1 MRILCFLPDL
11 GGGGAQ
17 RTLINLAAS
26 FKLAGHDVILG
37 AAQADGPARAWIDAS
52 VEMVAVGSGQLR
64 NALFPLAKLLR
75 ERRPDVVLSSVLDA
89 NIVAAAARVF
99 AGTPRSGL
107 VVRETNSQRAR
118 DDIGAVRR
126 RLARHAYRSA
136 DAVVALSEG
145 VRRELIEDFALRSDR
160 VVTIHNPVEFDTL
173 VEEAKAAPPP
183 PAKKD
188 GLWIMGVG
196 RLLRQKGYD
205 RLIRAVASLQR
216 PDVRLVLVGEGPD
229 RAALQTQADELGIGD
244 RLIMPGFVRQPMQWL
259 AAADLFVLSSRWE
272 GFGHVIVEAMAAGAP
287 VIAFDCPHGPRDI
300 IRNGENGILVPD
312 ADETALTAAISELL
326 DNRDRA
332 MAFATRAKA
341 DAVRFSSATI
351 AAQYLKLFA
360 GL

>member
-26 FKLAGHDVILG
+26 FRAAGHDVILS
-37 AAQADGPARAWIDAS
+37 AAQPDGPAREWIDPS
-52 VEMVAVGSGQLR
+52 VETIAVGSGQLR
-64 NALFPLAKLLR
+64 NSLFPLAKLLR
-75 ERRPDVVLSSVLDA
+75 KRRPDVVLSSVLDA
-89 NIVAAAARVF
+89 NIVAAAARAL
-99 AGTPRSGL
+99 AGAPRGRL

-118 DDIGAVRR
+118 DDIGAVRK
-126 RLARHAYRSA
+126 RLARRAYRSA

-145 VRRELIEDFALRSDR
+145 VRQELVEDFALSPDR
-160 VVTIHNPVEFDTL
+160 AVTIHNPVEFDAL
-173 VEEAKAAPPP
+173 AAEAGTAPPLP
-183 PAKKD
+183 VQKD
-188 GLWIMGVG
+188 GLWIVGVG
-196 RLLRQKGYD
+196 RLLRQKGFD
-205 RLIRAVASLQR
+205 RLVRAVAAMQR

-229 RAALQTQADELGIGD
+229 RAALQSQANEVGIGD
-244 RLIMPGFVRQPMQWL
+244 RLIMPGFVKQPMQWL

-272 GFGHVIVEAMAAGAP
+272 GFGHVIVEAMAANVP

-312 ADETALTAAISELL
+312 GDEAALTAAMSELL

-332 MAFATRAKA
+332 TALAARAKA

>member
-26 FKLAGHDVILG
+26 FRLAGHEVMLG
-37 AAQADGPARAWIDAS
+37 SAQADGPARAWIDPS
-52 VEMVAVGSGQLR
+52 VETVAVGSGQLR
-64 NALFPLAKLLR
+64 NALFPLVKLLR

-89 NIVAAAARVF
+89 NIVAAAARAL
-99 AGTPRSGL
+99 AGAPRSKL

-118 DDIGAVRR
+118 DDIGALRK
-126 RLARHAYRSA
+126 RLARRAYRSA

-145 VRRELIEDFALRSDR
+145 VRQELIEDFALRPDK
-160 VVTIHNPVEFDTL
+160 VVTIHNPVEFDAL
-173 VEEAKAAPPP
+173 VAEAKTAPPP
-183 PAKKD
+183 PLKKD
-188 GLWIMGVG
+188 GVWIMGVG

-205 RLIRAVASLQR
+205 RLIRAVAALQR
-216 PDVRLVLVGEGPD
+216 PDVRLALVGDGPD
-229 RAALQTQADELGIGD
+229 RAALQSQANELGIGD

-272 GFGHVIVEAMAAGAP
+272 GFGHVIVEAMAAGVP

-300 IRNGENGILVPD
+300 VRNRENGILVPEG
-312 ADETALTAAISELL
+312 DEAALAAAMSELL
-326 DNRDRA
+326 DNRDFA
-332 MAFATRAKA
+332 MALAAQAKA